1 MRKLFMAP
9 IATLALAAAAPTAHA
24 ATTISSTFDTGAE
37 GWTFGS
43 YLGFGGIGVTW
54 DSASQAIVKPNHGF
68 GDFGFIAS
76 SAYLGDKSDFLNG
89 TFSFDLAA
97 SAPSAQYADRPP
109 LVLTGANGKVIFAD
123 SLGLP
128 SPGFTTFSIKL
139 NASSFY
145 SGSPT
150 GTRTNV
156 SASQF
161 EAILADLEQVQVW
174 GDWSPSVETARLDNV
189 AMAANA
195 GVPEPAT
202 WALMIMGFGGAGA
215 ALRRRRVAVAAI

>member
-1 MRKLFMAP
+1 M
-9 IATLALAAAAPTAHA
+9 
-24 ATTISSTFDTGAE
+24 
-37 GWTFGS
+37 
-43 YLGFGGIGVTW
+43 
-54 DSASQAIVKPNHGF
+54 
-68 GDFGFIAS
+68 
-76 SAYLGDKSDFLNG
+76 
-89 TFSFDLAA
+89 
-97 SAPSAQYADRPP
+97 
-109 LVLTGANGKVIFAD
+109 
-123 SLGLP
+123 
-128 SPGFTTFSIKL
+128 
-139 NASSFY
+139 
-145 SGSPT
+145 
-150 GTRTNV
+150 